1 MTIVVDCETGGLD
14 PAQNPLLEIGAVD
27 LETLETFRIG
37 MIPWN
42 DAQTC
47 TKEALEINGIDYTK
61 WVSFKSGNYTPQHA
75 MYEFNHWL
83 EGREL
88 LLAGHNPS
96 FDLKFLNWNF
106 VMADLKNPFGYRTID
121 LHSVAYAWCESKNIS
136 HGKLTSDEIYKLLG
150 IPEEPRPHKA
160 LIGAVWEAMAFLKIF
175 RELQ

>member
-1 MTIVVDCETGGLD
+1 MIVVDCETGGLD
-14 PAQNPLLEIGAVD
+14 PSQNPLLEIGAVD
-27 LETLETFRIG
+27 LDTLETFRIG

-42 DAQTC
+42 SKQVC
-47 TKEALEINGIDYTK
+47 TEEALKINGIDYME
-61 WVSFKSGNYTPQHA
+61 WISFKSGNFTPVHG

-96 FDLKFLNWNF
+96 FDLGFLKYNF
-106 VMADLKNPFGYRTID
+106 ETAGLKNPFGYRTID
-121 LHSVAYAWCESKNIS
+121 LHSVAFAWCESKGIT

-160 LIGAVWEAMAFLKIF
+160 LNGAIWEAMAFLKIF
-175 RELQ
+175 RELK